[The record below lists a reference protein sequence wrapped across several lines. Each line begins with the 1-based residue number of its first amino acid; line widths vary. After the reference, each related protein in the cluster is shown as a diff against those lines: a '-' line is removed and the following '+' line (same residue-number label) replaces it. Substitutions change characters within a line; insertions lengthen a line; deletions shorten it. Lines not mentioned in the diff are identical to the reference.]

1 MLVPRH
7 AKREPQAPNI
17 NLQLYLLYYI
27 IFRAQ
32 YPSRSRPVLTT
43 YQLLFFV
50 PYGWPVHEQFLK
62 DIGYQPPVK
71 SCRIILG
78 SIAKIFAG
86 ELVEEARDIMKA
98 KGEAGPIQ
106 PRHLVAPLLLPPTV
120 ARKE

>member
-1 MLVPRH
+1 M
-7 AKREPQAPNI
+7 
-17 NLQLYLLYYI
+17 
-27 IFRAQ
+27 
-32 YPSRSRPVLTT
+32 LTT

-106 PRHLVAPLLLPPTV
+106 PRHLVGSAGVT
-120 ARKE
+120 AAKRSHAHDRASNSR